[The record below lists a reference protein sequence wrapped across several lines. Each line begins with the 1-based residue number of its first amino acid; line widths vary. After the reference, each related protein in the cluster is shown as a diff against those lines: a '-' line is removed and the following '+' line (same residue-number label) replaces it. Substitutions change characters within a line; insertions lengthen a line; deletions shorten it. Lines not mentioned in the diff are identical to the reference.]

1 MQRSIICSACN
12 KAMSIITD
20 PQSGEIIC
28 GSCGLVVLDKIPVR
42 GREWGTFTA
51 DGRTGLPSS
60 LARYDMGLSTIIG
73 WTNKDSSGHRLDEA
87 MHSRIKRLRTWDS
100 RIHLHTSVEKSL
112 KQAFNELDSLKDKLG
127 LSDVIVEK
135 TAYLYRKAEQRAL
148 LRGRAISSILAAVVY
163 IACREMGMP
172 RTLNEI
178 AASSNIKLRALAM
191 DYRLLV
197 KKLDLKIQLVDPII
211 CIAKIANKANLTEK
225 TKRQA
230 MDIMHDVIKRE
241 ISAGKRPMALAA
253 SVIYLSAMNTGENKT
268 QRDIAQAAG
277 VSEFALRIRIQD
289 LKNRLD

>member
-1 MQRSIICSACN
+1 MCSECN
-12 KAMSIITD
+12 IAQTIITD

-42 GREWGTFTA
+42 GPEWGTLIA

-73 WTNKDSSGHRLDEA
+73 WTNKDSSGHRLDDV
-87 MHSRIKRLRTWDS
+87 MHSRMKKLRTWDS

-135 TAYLYRKAEQRAL
+135 TAYIYRKAEERAL
-148 LRGRAISSILAAVVY
+148 LRGRAISSILAAAVY
-163 IACREMGMP
+163 IACREIGMP

-178 AASSNIKLRALAM
+178 AASSNIKLRTLAT

-197 KKLDLKIQLVDPII
+197 KKLDLKIPLVDPII

-230 MDIMHDVIKRE
+230 MGIMHDVIRRE

-253 SVIYLSAMNTGENKT
+253 SVIFLSAMNTGENKT
-268 QRDIAQAAG
+268 QRDIARAAG